1 MNMNLQFSA
10 GLSAALLA
18 AASPAAQAGSLEC
31 QGNFIMPGVT
41 EEQLL
46 AACGNPTSRNGAEWI
61 YAIPGSLPMAVTL
74 GNGVVMFIRDA
85 SELDSPADPLG
96 DSP

>member
-1 MNMNLQFSA
+1 MKMNLQFSA
-10 GLSAALLA
+10 LLSAVLLA
-18 AASPAAQAGSLEC
+18 AVPPAVLSGSLEC
-31 QGNFIMPGVT
+31 QGNFITPGVT

-46 AACGNPTSRNGAEWI
+46 AACGNPTSRDGDNWI
-61 YAIPGSLPMAVTL
+61 YAIPGSFPMAVTL

-85 SELDSPADPLG
+85 SEIDSPSDPLG